1 MRGNDTGLK
10 LLHAVVR
17 ALRNWLRFAT
27 RPLQTSRAI
36 EPRRESRDKESTPA
50 TAQPDGQPLTPPA
63 EEDERTLATPPAF
76 WVERARSAGPPA
88 HWLEQV
94 EKARAAGEEGV
105 EMEAQAGPDEAEPL
119 ERDAASWPERRVQP
133 ETHARPAQPAQDQEP
148 ANETVQEHPTPPRA
162 ASPQRRIQ
170 ETKPIEIKLPRPSR
184 KARPVEATR
193 RRGEATMPPA
203 GQAANRHEL
212 PSDHNSQI
220 EGPTAQVG
228 RPKSTERVQVPEQE
242 QDKTSASAKS
252 IGSSSPVAHPK
263 TMAQVVEGERRQAP
277 AENTVEDLGSRK
289 PGRWMATVSET
300 EKPISSTASQ
310 SRRERLVSGV
320 QREPVWPPLEK
331 GPTRVAGQLGELD
344 QANKPRMQVRIVDAS
359 YWPALP
365 EEESTDMAHDA
376 APTLREQ
383 ERRARLDAEQRGIEW
398 NG

>member
-1 MRGNDTGLK
+1 MRGNDTGLE

-27 RPLQTSRAI
+27 RPVQTSRAN

-50 TAQPDGQPLTPPA
+50 TAQPDGQPL
-63 EEDERTLATPPAF
+63 TPPAF

-94 EKARAAGEEGV
+94 EKARAAGEKGIEI
-105 EMEAQAGPDEAEPL
+105 EAQAGPDEAEPL

-148 ANETVQEHPTPPRA
+148 ANETVQELPTPPRA

-184 KARPVEATR
+184 KERPVKATR

-203 GQAANRHEL
+203 GQAANRREL
-212 PSDHNSQI
+212 PSDQNRQI
-220 EGPTAQVG
+220 EGPTAQVKQ
-228 RPKSTERVQVPEQE
+228 PKSTKRVQVAEQD

-252 IGSSSPVAHPK
+252 RGSSGPVAHTK
-263 TMAQVVEGERRQAP
+263 TMAQIVEGGRRQAP
-277 AENTVEDLGSRK
+277 VENMVEDLGSSK

-300 EKPISSTASQ
+300 VKPISRHKGQGELEAPFTSTAPQ
-310 SRRERLVSGV
+310 SREEKQQKRFVSGV
-320 QREPVWPPLEK
+320 QREPVWPQSEK
-331 GPTRVAGQLGELD
+331 GQLGEPD

-376 APTLREQ
+376 APRLREQ